1 MRPIAPLFLFALVIG
16 PSWAADEPAD
26 LVSKLGAPR
35 FADRE
40 AAAGK
45 LRELGPVALP
55 AVTAGCTSKDEEI
68 SARCK
73 ATRELIRADWR
84 TRFAAAF
91 KANALEGKHDHPV
104 WTRFV
109 TLTGDSKAART
120 LFGEMIANPE
130 NFARLDDAAADP
142 ARTAALYMEAVRD
155 CDDRRNELMKYTF
168 HIPEW
173 PGDRPSELATMLF
186 LGACFSGDP
195 WPAKATAGTTHIPV
209 FVAGKPLRSPA
220 ADPIAK
226 LFVAWLDKRADE
238 GLIRSGLDTVFCHA
252 LTDGLPLARR
262 IAADTKLTAKT
273 RAAALPVLGRL
284 GTAADVAAC
293 TPLLA
298 DDTPF
303 ATFDTNGYLPRE
315 TPVKKRSVQVRDV
328 AAAVALALGG
338 ADPRAHGFTAAD
350 EPTWR
355 EYLVSRLEAFGT
367 GSMYERKPGT
377 TKEVPKAALVWPPAH
392 GFETDADRAAVH
404 AKAKAVLGSRAKK

>member
-1 MRPIAPLFLFALVIG
+1 MRTLAPLLLSALLLG
-16 PSWAADEPAD
+16 PATGADESAD
-26 LVSKLGAPR
+26 LVARLGASR

-40 AAAGK
+40 DAARK
-45 LRELGPVALP
+45 LRELGPAALS
-55 AVTAGCTSKDEEI
+55 AVTAGCASKDEEV

-73 ATRELIRADWR
+73 ATREFIRADWR
-84 TRFAAAF
+84 TRFTAAF
-91 KANALEGKHDHPV
+91 KANALAGKHDHPA

-109 TLTGDSKAART
+109 ALTGDSRAART
-120 LFGEMIANPE
+120 LFGEMIAAPV
-130 NFARLDDAAADP
+130 NFARLDDAVADP
-142 ARTAALYMEAVRD
+142 ARAAALYMEVVKD

-220 ADPIAK
+220 AGPVAK

-238 GLIRSGLDTVFCHA
+238 DLIRSGLDTIFCHA
-252 LTDGLPLARR
+252 LIDGLPLARR
-262 IAADTKLTAKT
+262 IAAESKLTAKT

-284 GTAADVAAC
+284 GTAADAAAC
-293 TPLLA
+293 TPLLS
-298 DDTPF
+298 DDTAF
-303 ATFDTNGYLPRE
+303 ASFDTNGYLPRG
-315 TPVKKRSVQVRDV
+315 TAVKKRSVQVRDV

-355 EYLVSRLEAFGT
+355 EYLVSRYSAFST

-377 TKEVPKAALVWPPAH
+377 TKEVPKPSLLWPPAH
-392 GFETDADRAAVH
+392 GFETDADRTAAH
-404 AKAKAVLGSRAKK
+404 AKAKTALKR